1 MLNTATSAVE
11 VTHIEDGFQ
20 VVRIKNETAVN
31 EHVEHAV
38 DHSFIQFHFCL
49 KGSVQLAF
57 NEGSYQLPLQEQN
70 SYLLYNPT
78 RDLPVNLNVAAHSW
92 VIVVLVSI
100 KKFHSLFSPDA
111 DHVSFLSGD
120 NRDKKYYVDGKVSP
134 SMAVA
139 LHQLMNYNL
148 NDAIKRLYF
157 KGKSYELLSLYFNT
171 KDDPDVEA
179 CPFLV
184 DEKNMAKIKMAK
196 DIIIERMTDPP
207 SLADLAIEI
216 ALPLKKLKEGFK
228 EVYGDTVYGFLL
240 EHKLEYARQLLDS
253 GQHNVNEVGLKVG
266 YSTGS
271 HFISAF
277 KKKYGT
283 TPKKYV
289 MAD

>member
-1 MLNTATSAVE
+1 MKNTAKGAAE

-20 VVRIKNETAVN
+20 VVRIKNETAENVRF
-31 EHVEHAV
+31 EHAV
-38 DHSFIQFHFCL
+38 DRTFIQFHFCL
-49 KGSVQLAF
+49 KGNVQLAF
-57 NEGSYQLPLQEQN
+57 NEGSYQLPLLEQN

-78 RDLPVNLNVAAHSW
+78 RDLPVNIDVSTNSW

-111 DHVSFLSGD
+111 DHVSFLSAE

-171 KDDPDVEA
+171 KDDPDTES

-207 SLADLAIEI
+207 SLSDLALEI
-216 ALPLKKLKEGFK
+216 GLSLKKLKEGFK

-240 EHKLEYARQLLDS
+240 DHKLEYARQLLDS

-289 MAD
+289 TAD

>member
-1 MLNTATSAVE
+1 
-11 VTHIEDGFQ
+11 
-20 VVRIKNETAVN
+20 
-31 EHVEHAV
+31 
-38 DHSFIQFHFCL
+38 
-49 KGSVQLAF
+49 VQLAF

-207 SLADLAIEI
+207 SLADLSLEI

-289 MAD
+289 TAN